1 MPRAHSLCKPALE
14 LLDRVLEVH
23 LAKRWRLVQ
32 RAVASRRDGMTAG
45 TMLLE
50 KRRAV
55 GKSAVCIRREYIT
68 CQDGQGYEW
77 NKCKT
82 TKHHHG
88 QASRHVVIWAEQ
100 ISSCFRSIEASL
112 LGFMISTSLPQVNRC
127 QDISSR
133 PQQPSCK
140 AFSVVKKA
148 LFPPVLDRAR
158 IEARS
163 IRPALRESIRPR
175 PSRPR

>member
-1 MPRAHSLCKPALE
+1 
-14 LLDRVLEVH
+14 
-23 LAKRWRLVQ
+23 
-32 RAVASRRDGMTAG
+32 
-45 TMLLE
+45 
-50 KRRAV
+50 
-55 GKSAVCIRREYIT
+55 
-68 CQDGQGYEW
+68 
-77 NKCKT
+77 
-82 TKHHHG
+82 
-88 QASRHVVIWAEQ
+88 
-100 ISSCFRSIEASL
+100 

-133 PQQPSCK
+133 PPQPSCK